1 MRHFIH
7 INKIKLFHISMIAGM
22 VFWPGILYG
31 LFSWAAIAEREQGG
45 VKMLKKMLAHIRP
58 AMNSLK
64 AWDEYLLFW
73 IFFSILVF
81 GFPALVSSIKMALET
96 GYYVNFFVYICFY
109 ALMAVIVFIKKI
121 PYKIRAWMGITVLW
135 LLGLLALQTL
145 GPLGSGKTYLF
156 ASAVVAGLILGVRA
170 AVFVLVLV
178 YGSIFAF
185 TKLYSSGTVS
195 WELAELYNISTW
207 NVTAVTFLFLCTICT
222 VAVSLLISGMKTIHD
237 SLEKKSED
245 LQRTSTELEK
255 EIAEHKKTLSAL
267 QDSKNKL
274 FQAQKM
280 ESIGNLAGGI
290 AHDFNNILSSIIGF
304 TELALD
310 DAPKNTG
317 IEESLQE
324 VSAAGRRAKE
334 LVKQIL
340 AFARQSD
347 EEKNP
352 IQPGSIAKEVLKL
365 ISSTLPATIDIHQK
379 IDSDAAI
386 LGNAVQVHQL
396 LMNLCTNAAH
406 AMEESGGVLNVSL
419 KDVVFDQ
426 KDGSTGMVP
435 GKYIEI
441 KVSDT
446 GKGIPPDI
454 IESIFEPYF
463 TTKGP
468 GEGTGM
474 GLAMVKG
481 IIDSYHGTI
490 TVDSQVGK
498 GTTFTMYLPVIRQ
511 RSVRN
516 IAAPEALPT
525 GTERIL
531 FIDDEAPIARMGSQ
545 ILERL
550 GYGVATRT
558 SSVEALALFRAKPDE
573 FDLVV
578 TDMTMPNMTGD
589 TLAVELMKIRPD
601 IPVILCTGYS
611 NKISDE
617 TAAGIGI
624 RAFAYK
630 PVVRADLAK
639 TVRKVL
645 DEAASNNE
653 K

>member
-1 MRHFIH
+1 MK
-7 INKIKLFHISMIAGM
+7 N
-22 VFWPGILYG
+22 
-31 LFSWAAIAEREQGG
+31 
-45 VKMLKKMLAHIRP
+45 LKKILAHVRP
-58 AMNSLK
+58 GSHSLK

-81 GFPALVSSIKMALET
+81 GFPALVSSIKMAFET

-109 ALMAVIVFIKKI
+109 VMMAVIVFIKKI
-121 PYKIRAWMGITVLW
+121 PYKIRAWMGITLLW
-135 LLGLLALQTL
+135 LLGLLALKTL

-170 AVFVLVLV
+170 AFFVLVLV
-178 YGSIFAF
+178 YGTILAF

-207 NVTAVTFLFLCTICT
+207 NVTAITFLFLCTICT
-222 VAVSLLISGMKTIHD
+222 VAVSLLISGMKKTHE
-237 SLEKKSED
+237 SLEKKSND

-255 EIAEHKKTLSAL
+255 EIAEHKRTLSAL

-274 FQAQKM
+274 YQSQKM

-304 TELALD
+304 TELAMD
-310 DAPKNTG
+310 EAPKNSG
-317 IEESLQE
+317 IEDSLQE
-324 VSAAGRRAKE
+324 VRAAGKRAKD

-347 EEKNP
+347 EEKIP

-365 ISSTLPATIDIHQK
+365 IRSSIPATIDIHQK
-379 IDSDAAI
+379 IDSDATV
-386 LGNAVQVHQL
+386 LGNAVQVHQV

-406 AMEESGGVLNVSL
+406 AMEDSGGILNVTL
-419 KDVVFDQ
+419 KDVVLDE
-426 KDGSTGMVP
+426 KDGSAGMVP
-435 GKYIEI
+435 GEYIEI

-454 IESIFEPYF
+454 IGSIFEPYF

-481 IIDSYHGTI
+481 IIESYHGHI
-490 TVDSQVGK
+490 AVDSQLEK
-498 GTTFTMYLPVIRQ
+498 GTEFTIYLPKISQ
-511 RSVRN
+511 RSARGV
-516 IAAPEALPT
+516 IAPETLPT

-531 FIDDEAPIARMGSQ
+531 FLDDEAPIAKMGSQ

-550 GYGVATRT
+550 GYSVTIRT
-558 SSVEALALFRAKPDE
+558 SSVEALELFRAKPDE

-589 TLAVELMKIRPD
+589 KLAVKLMKIRPD

-611 NKISDE
+611 KKISDE
-617 TAAGIGI
+617 TATDIGI
-624 RAFAYK
+624 KAFAYK
-630 PVVRADLAK
+630 PVLKADLAR
-639 TVRKVL
+639 TVREVL
-645 DEAASNNE
+645 DEAES